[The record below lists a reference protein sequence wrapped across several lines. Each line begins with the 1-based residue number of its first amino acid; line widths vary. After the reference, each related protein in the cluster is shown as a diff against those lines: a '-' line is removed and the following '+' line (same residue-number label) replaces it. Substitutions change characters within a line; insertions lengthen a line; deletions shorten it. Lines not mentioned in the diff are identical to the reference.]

1 MSHPLY
7 LTTYLHKK
15 ISKWHRWE
23 YFGKVLCQTYA
34 FRPEASSPQ
43 SRTTEDTDRKAMGDF
58 CLKARVSNVCFR
70 THTIHLSVSE
80 TRGVFSFG
88 RTPGPVN
95 QMLASG
101 LVTWGTFGET
111 PTDELLLPSDIPQ
124 RDNFDVTNLERLVFV
139 FRTMLG
145 SRPRTLNASFHW
157 TKTIEQ
163 EYFQFDFKLRSL
175 VTS

>member
-1 MSHPLY
+1 MAKFY
-7 LTTYLHKK
+7 A
-15 ISKWHRWE
+15 E
-23 YFGKVLCQTYA
+23 TYA

-70 THTIHLSVSE
+70 THTTHLSVSE

-88 RTPGPVN
+88 RTPDPVN
-95 QMLASG
+95 QMFASG
-101 LVTWGTFGET
+101 LVTRGSFGAT

-139 FRTMLG
+139 FRTMVG
-145 SRPRTLNASFHW
+145 SRPGTKEIYFH
-157 TKTIEQ
+157 
-163 EYFQFDFKLRSL
+163 
-175 VTS
+175 